1 MNKFNEGYMPP
12 LALQKLV
19 KYFVLFKKKQN
30 KREMI
35 FHYNVF

>member
-19 KYFVLFKKKQN
+19 KYFVLFKKNKQTGN
-30 KREMI
+30 DI
-35 FHYNVF
+35 SL